1 MAEFGLQMPQMPDF
15 TFQAPD
21 VGGMALDGFYAAQD
35 NERANQN
42 AGLLQNADRRQDV
55 RLGMDQQDAAMR
67 QTQFTQEQQDRVA
80 MITRAKEAQAAFA
93 EFYDK
98 IDDGTASAADIA
110 QLTAAYPELSESVKQ
125 TMDGLAQEQKATYS
139 GLIFQSASALKLG
152 KPEMAAKLFEDYA
165 AAAENSGQTD
175 VAALSRAMAET
186 ARQDPAAALGTL
198 GVFAQSLDPEINTAV
213 FGEGKAEGPLSPQ
226 GKLKADL
233 DAGRITQAQFDEAS
247 KPSQPL
253 VNVNTGSNSEIGTIP
268 QGYELV
274 TDPTTGARSM
284 RPIQGGPEDMS
295 AKTAA
300 REDSAVANASI
311 VKESIA
317 QARTLAVN
325 EDGFFPS
332 TGLVGKRLR
341 EVGGTAA
348 NDLRSSIESITGNI
362 AFDRLQKMR
371 EESPTGGALGAVSD
385 TEMRLLSSTIASLDQ
400 STTRELFLTNLAR
413 VEAVYDDII
422 RKFSA
427 YPAAGSPGS
436 QPSTAAVPAQSRA
449 DELLKKHGGSP

>member
-35 NERANQN
+35 NVRANQN

-253 VNVNTGSNSEIGTIP
+253 VNVNTGGGSEKQIFDAIKESADIARSAVSGLNALQEAEKAIAGGAIT
-268 QGYELV
+268 GFGANTRLSAAKLGALVGV
-274 TDPTTGARSM
+274 TDPEIIQNTETFRSAIAPQVAAMIKATVGTTQISNTDREFAEKAT
-284 RPIQGGPEDMS
+284 GGDISLDEGTISRLLDIMTRAS
-295 AKTAA
+295 
-300 REDSAVANASI
+300 SAVASAH
-311 VKESIA
+311 A
-317 QARTLAVN
+317 
-325 EDGFFPS
+325 
-332 TGLVGKRLR
+332 KRLDAVYP
-341 EVGGTAA
+341 EGQG
-348 NDLRSSIESITGNI
+348 
-362 AFDRLQKMR
+362 FDRER
-371 EESPTGGALGAVSD
+371 ALFALPSIPSG
-385 TEMRLLSSTIASLDQ
+385 
-400 STTRELFLTNLAR
+400 
-413 VEAVYDDII
+413 
-422 RKFSA
+422 
-427 YPAAGSPGS
+427 AAGGS
-436 QPSTAAVPAQSRA
+436 GLQSGQLDPVAAAAA
-449 DELLKKHGGSP
+449 DAAKY

>member
-35 NERANQN
+35 NVRANQN

-213 FGEGKAEGPLSPQ
+213 FGEGGGNPSDRFKVVGSQLVDLNADGGPQAVLTAPGQTETVYGPDGQPILTRGPSPSDLRLTEAQ
-226 GKLKADL
+226 GKATGFVYRMEESDKTLTELEQQGTSLWNKAADK
-233 DAGRITQAQFDEAS
+233 APIVGNYMRSDEAQKFDQAKRDFLNAILRQES
-247 KPSQPL
+247 GAVISPEEFANGDKQYFPQP
-253 VNVNTGSNSEIGTIP
+253 GDG
-268 QGYELV
+268 Q
-274 TDPTTGARSM
+274 
-284 RPIQGGPEDMS
+284 
-295 AKTAA
+295 
-300 REDSAVANASI
+300 AVI
-311 VKESIA
+311 E
-317 QARTLAVN
+317 Q
-325 EDGFFPS
+325 
-332 TGLVGKRLR
+332 KRRNR
-341 EVGGTAA
+341 EVAIAGVRASSGKGGET
-348 NDLRSSIESITGNI
+348 
-362 AFDRLQKMR
+362 
-371 EESPTGGALGAVSD
+371 SP
-385 TEMRLLSSTIASLDQ
+385 
-400 STTRELFLTNLAR
+400 
-413 VEAVYDDII
+413 
-422 RKFSA
+422 
-427 YPAAGSPGS
+427 PAAGSPDS